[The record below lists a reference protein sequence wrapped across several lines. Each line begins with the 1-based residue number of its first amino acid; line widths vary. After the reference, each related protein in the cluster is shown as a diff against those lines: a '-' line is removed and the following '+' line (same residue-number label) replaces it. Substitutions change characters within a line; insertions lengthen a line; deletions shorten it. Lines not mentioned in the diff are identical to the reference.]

1 MFNKLEK
8 TIENKAHKDQIWEL
22 KEKLR
27 EFASKE
33 ALAEM
38 EEKVFPI
45 MTEVVDKIKSFQ
57 RQIDESSRQ
66 MVRFDEVI
74 VDKASKHDLV
84 KINKKLENTLDIEK
98 FEELKKEFD
107 GFSKTSTHKLET

>member
-1 MFNKLEK
+1 M
-8 TIENKAHKDQIWEL
+8 

-57 RQIDESSRQ
+57 KQIDESSRQ

-84 KINKKLENTLDIEK
+84 KINKKIENVLDIEK

-107 GFSKTSTHKLET
+107 GFSKTSSTKLES